1 MGILFYVAPPSPP
14 PMRPRRHRESGV
26 SMLEFSLTLPILL
39 MIMFGMIEYG
49 VAFYDKTVI
58 TNASRVAA
66 RIGMINTS
74 TSLTALNALVGS
86 TFNTTYWNNVGL
98 ITFGA
103 TSTPAVALSRNDPGQ
118 SLDPVT
124 ATVTYEYKGLLLG
137 GLFGS
142 SAPDLSLAASTTMES
157 Q

>member
-1 MGILFYVAPPSPP
+1 
-14 PMRPRRHRESGV
+14 MRPRRHRESGV

-66 RIGMINTS
+66 RIGMINTL
-74 TSLTALNALVGS
+74 TSRAALDALVTT
-86 TFNTTYWNNVGL
+86 TFNASYWNSVGL
-98 ITFGA
+98 ITFRA
-103 TSTPAVALSRNDPGQ
+103 TNLPKVTLFRPNDPGN
-118 SLDPVT
+118 SLDLVR
-124 ATVTYEYKGLLLG
+124 ADVTYEYKGLLLG